1 MPIKIQVSN
10 EDVVHFTGGLQS
22 AAKKSEIMRI
32 AVDLSGKCSIKQGDP
47 NSERQKNMH
56 VLSHM
61 QTLVYNI

>member
-22 AAKKSEIMRI
+22 APKKSEIMRI

-47 NSERQKNMH
+47 NSERQKKH
-56 VLSHM
+56 ACSLTYADPS
-61 QTLVYNI
+61 L